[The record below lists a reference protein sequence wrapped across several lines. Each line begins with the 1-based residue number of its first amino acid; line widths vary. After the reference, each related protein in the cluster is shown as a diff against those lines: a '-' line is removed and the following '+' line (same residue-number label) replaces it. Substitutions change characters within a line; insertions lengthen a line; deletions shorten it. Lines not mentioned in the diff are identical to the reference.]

1 MLFRTELTVVMALAF
16 CPPPQA
22 DPCRNCSHLVVST
35 TFGLSCSKR
44 SDDRGTS
51 HWSPGG
57 GTPLILTTIVAL
69 LRRTPSS
76 AYGVCNSVLGP
87 QADGRSG
94 SLRYRHRC
102 DDQASASGD

>member
-22 DPCRNCSHLVVST
+22 DPCRNCSHLVVSA
-35 TFGLSCSKR
+35 TFGLNCSKER
-44 SDDRGTS
+44 SDDRGNS
-51 HWSPGG
+51 HWSQGD
-57 GTPLILTTIVAL
+57 GTRLILMTIVAL

-76 AYGVCNSVLGP
+76 AYGVSNSAPGP

-94 SLRYRHRC
+94 SLRYRH
-102 DDQASASGD
+102 